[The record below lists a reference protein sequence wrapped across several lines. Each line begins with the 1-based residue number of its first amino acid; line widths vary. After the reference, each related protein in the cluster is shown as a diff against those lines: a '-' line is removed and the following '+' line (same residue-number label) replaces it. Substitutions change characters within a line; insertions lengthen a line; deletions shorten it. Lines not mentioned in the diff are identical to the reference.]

1 MKISLTEHYKIIEP
15 AKKPVL
21 TIVRQIYQF
30 RSILYTLAKRDV
42 KAKYTQTVL
51 GILWSV
57 IQPLTGLLIFTIFF
71 DKLIKVDTNNI
82 PYPLFAFSGMVAWY
96 FYTFIVNQG
105 GTSLVDSQYL
115 LKKFYFPRL
124 ILPLSKVLVGLV
136 DFGISVILLIILMI
150 ILGGMPSFLILLF
163 PVFLLLA
170 VLTGLSIAIWLSA
183 LTIRY
188 RDLQHIIPYL
198 INFSIWLTPVFYPST
213 LVPESYHFILYLNP
227 MAGIIAGFRWCLLGD
242 LIPSINYLWGI
253 LPVIFIFISG
263 IYYFIKIE
271 REIVDII

>member
-1 MKISLTEHYKIIEP
+1 LEFSGP
-15 AKKPVL
+15 
-21 TIVRQIYQF
+21 
-30 RSILYTLAKRDV
+30 SLAKRDV